1 MRAAGPRQ
9 QVRAQRFDAAGQLW
23 YNDLERKTKSP
34 DRDILARFGEKE
46 IVLMAEASTQRGGRP
61 SLPMQGV
68 PQPTRDEVLNLPR
81 VHISSHPVMAHKM
94 TALRDKNTAPPEFYR
109 LVKEIGALLA
119 YEATAGLALEP
130 HEIETPMGPMTGRR
144 LAGGIGVTPILR
156 AGLGLAEAFRE
167 VIPDIQVW
175 HLGLRRDEDTLQAL
189 EYYNRLPHKVD
200 LQVAYAID
208 PMLATGGSAIDAINI
223 LKRRGIPR
231 LSYVCII
238 AAPYGLLKLSQTH
251 PDIDIYIAA
260 LDESLNEKGYILPGL
275 GDAGD
280 RQFGTF

>member
-1 MRAAGPRQ
+1 M
-9 QVRAQRFDAAGQLW
+9 
-23 YNDLERKTKSP
+23 
-34 DRDILARFGEKE
+34 I
-46 IVLMAEASTQRGGRP
+46 EASTQSGRRP

-68 PQPTRDEVLNLPR
+68 PQPTREEVLHLPR
-81 VHISSHPVMAHKM
+81 VRISSHPVMAHKM
-94 TALRDKNTAPPEFYR
+94 TALRDKNTPPPEFYR

-119 YEATAGLALEP
+119 YEATASLALEP
-130 HEIETPMGPMTGRR
+130 HHIETPMEAMTGRR

-260 LDESLNEKGYILPGL
+260 LDESLDDKGYILPGL

>member
-1 MRAAGPRQ
+1 
-9 QVRAQRFDAAGQLW
+9 
-23 YNDLERKTKSP
+23 
-34 DRDILARFGEKE
+34 
-46 IVLMAEASTQRGGRP
+46 MAETGIQSGGRP
-61 SLPMQGV
+61 SLPMEGV
-68 PQPTRDEVLNLPR
+68 PQPRREEVLNLPR
-81 VHISSHPVMAHKM
+81 IHISSHPVMAHKM
-94 TALRDKNTAPPEFYR
+94 TALRDKNTQPPEFYR

-119 YEATAGLALEP
+119 YEATASLSLEP
-130 HEIETPMGPMTGRR
+130 CPIETPMGPMVGRR

-175 HLGLRRDEDTLQAL
+175 HLGLRRDEHTLQAM
-189 EYYNRLPHKVD
+189 EYYNQLPHKVD
-200 LQVAYAID
+200 LQVAYAVD

-223 LKRRGIPR
+223 LKLRGIPR

-251 PDIDIYIAA
+251 PDIDIYVAA
-260 LDESLNEKGYILPGL
+260 LDESLNDRGYILPGL

>member
-1 MRAAGPRQ
+1 MT
-9 QVRAQRFDAAGQLW
+9 
-23 YNDLERKTKSP
+23 ET
-34 DRDILARFGEKE
+34 
-46 IVLMAEASTQRGGRP
+46 STQSGGRP

-68 PQPTRDEVLNLPR
+68 AQPSREEVLHLPR
-81 VHISSHPVMAHKM
+81 VYISSHPVMAHKI
-94 TALRDKNTAPPEFYR
+94 TALRDKNTQPPEFYR

-119 YEATAGLALEP
+119 YESTTNLALEP
-130 HEIETPMGPMTGRR
+130 SPIETPMEPMVGQR

-156 AGLGLAEAFRE
+156 AGLGLAEAFRD

-175 HLGLRRDEDTLQAL
+175 HLGLRRDEDTLQAM

-208 PMLATGGSAIDAINI
+208 PMLATGGSAIDAINV

-251 PDIDIYIAA
+251 PDIDIYVAA
-260 LDESLNEKGYILPGL
+260 LDETLNDKGYILPGL

>member
-1 MRAAGPRQ
+1 MT
-9 QVRAQRFDAAGQLW
+9 
-23 YNDLERKTKSP
+23 ET
-34 DRDILARFGEKE
+34 
-46 IVLMAEASTQRGGRP
+46 STQSGGRP

-68 PQPTRDEVLNLPR
+68 PQPSREEVLNLPR

-94 TALRDKNTAPPEFYR
+94 TALRDTNTQPPEFYR

-119 YEATAGLALEP
+119 YEATTVLALNP
-130 HEIETPMGPMTGRR
+130 APIETPMGPMVGQR

-175 HLGLRRDEDTLQAL
+175 HLGLRRDEDTLQAM

-208 PMLATGGSAIDAINI
+208 PMLATGGSAIDAINV

-238 AAPYGLLKLSQTH
+238 AAPYGLLKLAQTH
-251 PDIDIYIAA
+251 PDIDIYVAA
-260 LDESLNEKGYILPGL
+260 LDESLNDRGYILPGL

>member
-1 MRAAGPRQ
+1 M
-9 QVRAQRFDAAGQLW
+9 
-23 YNDLERKTKSP
+23 N
-34 DRDILARFGEKE
+34 
-46 IVLMAEASTQRGGRP
+46 MAETTTQSGERP
-61 SLPMQGV
+61 SLPMEGI
-68 PQPTRDEVLNLPR
+68 PQPTREEVLNLPR

-94 TALRDKNTAPPEFYR
+94 TALRDKNTQPPEFYR

-119 YEATAGLALEP
+119 YEATQNLALEP
-130 HEIETPMGPMTGRR
+130 APIETPMAPMVGQR

-175 HLGLRRDEDTLQAL
+175 HLGLRRDENTLQAM

-208 PMLATGGSAIDAINI
+208 PMLATGGSAIDAINV

-231 LSYVCII
+231 LSYVGII
-238 AAPYGLLKLSQTH
+238 G
-251 PDIDIYIAA
+251 
-260 LDESLNEKGYILPGL
+260 
-275 GDAGD
+275 
-280 RQFGTF
+280 GTFCFFTFLQKHS

>member
-1 MRAAGPRQ
+1 MVEANI
-9 QVRAQRFDAAGQLW
+9 QR
-23 YNDLERKTKSP
+23 S
-34 DRDILARFGEKE
+34 
-46 IVLMAEASTQRGGRP
+46 GRP
-61 SLPMQGV
+61 SLPMRGV
-68 PQPTRDEVLNLPR
+68 PQPKRDEVLNLPR

-94 TALRDKNTAPPEFYR
+94 TALRDKNTQPPEFYR

-119 YEATAGLALEP
+119 YEATTNLALELHP
-130 HEIETPMGPMTGRR
+130 IETPMGPMVGQR

-175 HLGLRRDEDTLQAL
+175 QLGLRRDEDTLQAM

-200 LQVAYAID
+200 LQVAYAVD
-208 PMLATGGSAIDAINI
+208 PMLATGGSAIDAINV

-231 LSYVCII
+231 LSYVGII
-238 AAPYGLLKLSQTH
+238 AAPYGLLKLAQTH
-251 PDIDIYIAA
+251 PDIDIYIGA
-260 LDESLNEKGYILPGL
+260 LDESLNDIGYIVPGL